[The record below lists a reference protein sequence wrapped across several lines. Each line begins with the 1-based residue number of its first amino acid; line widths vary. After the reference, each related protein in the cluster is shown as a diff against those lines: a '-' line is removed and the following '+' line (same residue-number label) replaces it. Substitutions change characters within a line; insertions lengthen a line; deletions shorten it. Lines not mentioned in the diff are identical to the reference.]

1 MLNSGMNNPLIKHEM
16 EDLLKRLKTHQ
27 YSPLF
32 LQNIEEVITSFPN
45 YAVIIQN
52 PIDLG
57 KISTRFQEGL
67 YTTID
72 DFKNDFE
79 LMISNCKTFNSFK
92 KSWAHKAAES
102 IEAFFNREFKKSLVK
117 IQKYQQM
124 TMAQPVKKS
133 SENIATTERA
143 FNQNYQDHGSS
154 NIQVVSSS
162 EDDKISKKIKN
173 LFQKLG
179 SNLNATEEQREEI
192 IALIVKSIVKR
203 NKSFEQIY
211 EDTMKFLTKN
221 LNNTNN
227 IKSYFSRKFRKL
239 LRSIKEEQS
248 DGIKAD
254 KAFNIKIN
262 LNESEEKKE
271 EKDKLDSIKKEVL
284 NFIENQKI
292 PEVIRSISEYP
303 LEPSVRKKINV
314 YVNEMRNNYIS
325 QY

>member
-1 MLNSGMNNPLIKHEM
+1 MLSNQLIKHEIL
-16 EDLLKRLKTHQ
+16 DLLKKVKTHQ

-32 LQNIEEVITSFPN
+32 LQPIQEVIDSFPN
-45 YAVIIQN
+45 YAVIVTN

-57 KISTRFQEGL
+57 IISNKLQDGQYL
-67 YTTID
+67 SVD
-72 DFKNDFE
+72 DFKSDIE
-79 LMISNCKTFNSFK
+79 LLINNCKTFNSFK

-102 IEAFFNREFKKSLVK
+102 IEAFFCRELKKSQIK

-124 TMAQPVKKS
+124 AMAQPAKTKHENVAS
-133 SENIATTERA
+133 SN
-143 FNQNYQDHGSS
+143 NNGNYQDHGSS

-162 EDDKISKKIKN
+162 EDEKISKKIKN

-179 SNLNATEEQREEI
+179 ANLNVNEVQREEI

-211 EDTMKFLTKN
+211 EDTMKFLSKN
-221 LNNTNN
+221 LNNVNN

-248 DGIKAD
+248 EGVKND

-271 EKDKLDSIKKEVL
+271 EKDKLDSIRKEVL
-284 NFIENQKI
+284 NFIDVQKI
-292 PEVIRSISEYP
+292 PEVFRNVAEYP
-303 LEPSVRKKINV
+303 LEPSVRKKINT
-314 YVNEMRNNYIS
+314 YIGDIKSNFIS

>member
-1 MLNSGMNNPLIKHEM
+1 
-16 EDLLKRLKTHQ
+16 
-27 YSPLF
+27 
-32 LQNIEEVITSFPN
+32 
-45 YAVIIQN
+45 
-52 PIDLG
+52 
-57 KISTRFQEGL
+57 
-67 YTTID
+67 
-72 DFKNDFE
+72 
-79 LMISNCKTFNSFK
+79 MISNCKTFNSFK

-102 IEAFFNREFKKSLVK
+102 IEAFFNRELKKSLLK

-124 TMAQPVKKS
+124 AMAQPIKKS
-133 SENIATTERA
+133 SENLTTVERSS
-143 FNQNYQDHGSS
+143 NNNYQDHTSS

-162 EDDKISKKIKN
+162 EDEKISKKIKN

-179 SNLNATEEQREEI
+179 ANLNVTEEQREEI

-211 EDTMKFLTKN
+211 EDTMKFLSKN

-248 DGIKAD
+248 DGMKTD

-271 EKDKLDSIKKEVL
+271 EKDKLDTIRKEVL
-284 NFIENQKI
+284 NFIDNQKI
-292 PEVIRSISEYP
+292 PEVLRNLSEYP
-303 LEPSVRKKINV
+303 VEPSVRKKINA
-314 YVNEMRNNYIS
+314 YVSEIRSNFIS